1 MRLKELKT
9 ACDEYSSL
17 GKSFD
22 EATEIFR
29 LETGPTFEISRHQ
42 GRALMTW
49 LNKWGCRQFAKA
61 QHDYALSEFREWAE
75 SNQSLLPN
83 VEAPLMSLSDAAL
96 VSVACAYDKLR
107 SRLASQKRRADSLIP
122 VRFGPTGAAKI
133 LYALRPNCCPPW
145 DKPIRERFQW
155 DGDEASYIAFLQKVK
170 ADCLDLIKDADRSGI
185 EAKDIPQ
192 KVGRPLSSPPKL
204 VDEYYWITIT
214 KRKSPA

>member
-75 SNQSLLPN
+75 SNQSLCASARQARPKFCTLC
-83 VEAPLMSLSDAAL
+83 ALIAA
-96 VSVACAYDKLR
+96 
-107 SRLASQKRRADSLIP
+107 RR
-122 VRFGPTGAAKI
+122 
-133 LYALRPNCCPPW
+133 
-145 DKPIRERFQW
+145 
-155 DGDEASYIAFLQKVK
+155 
-170 ADCLDLIKDADRSGI
+170 GI
-185 EAKDIPQ
+185 NP
-192 KVGRPLSSPPKL
+192 
-204 VDEYYWITIT
+204 
-214 KRKSPA
+214 